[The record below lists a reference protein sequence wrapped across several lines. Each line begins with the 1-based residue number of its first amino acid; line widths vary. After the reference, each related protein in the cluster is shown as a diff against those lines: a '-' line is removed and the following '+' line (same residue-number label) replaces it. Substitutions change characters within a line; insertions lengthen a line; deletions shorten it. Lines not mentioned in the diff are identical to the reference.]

1 MPGGRAQVNKVR
13 ESQIIMPA
21 VSLFQTVSN
30 ENIAAVPRQP
40 KRALSEKDAVDI
52 WIARWL
58 RIRRKDILQRYGCDP
73 RRIYEIWEG
82 VKHPAS
88 RSKALT
94 RFESEYPALMDRVD
108 FGGHQRIPRNE
119 VSPDQL
125 TLFDDDAA

>member
-1 MPGGRAQVNKVR
+1 
-13 ESQIIMPA
+13 MPA

-30 ENIAAVPRQP
+30 ENLAPVQRQP
-40 KRALSEKDAVDI
+40 KRALSEQDAVDI

-108 FGGHQRIPRNE
+108 FGGHRRIPRNE

>member
-1 MPGGRAQVNKVR
+1 M
-13 ESQIIMPA
+13 SS
-21 VSLFQTVSN
+21 VSLFESLSN
-30 ENIAAVPRQP
+30 DSPTAVPRQP
-40 KRALSEKDAVDI
+40 KRTLSEQDAVDI

-58 RIRRKDILQRYGCDP
+58 RIRRKDILLRYGCDP

-88 RSKALT
+88 RSKALA

-108 FGGHQRIPRNE
+108 FGGHRRIPRND

-125 TLFDDDAA
+125 TLFDEPAA

>member
-1 MPGGRAQVNKVR
+1 M
-13 ESQIIMPA
+13 SA

-30 ENIAAVPRQP
+30 ENIAPVRRPA
-40 KRALSEKDAVDI
+40 KRSLNEQDAVDI

-82 VKHPAS
+82 TKHPAS
-88 RSKALT
+88 RTKALA
-94 RFESEYPALMDRVD
+94 RFQEEYPGLMDRVD
-108 FGGHQRIPRNE
+108 FGGHRRIPRNE